1 MTMPRTTLDG
11 GACTVGLLKTD
22 GTYATA
28 CANAAKIIWTLV
40 SAAPQIITANS
51 SYDLKM
57 RALGSVSMDFS
68 GSDNNELI
76 KTDAAPVQLYL
87 TIID

>member
-40 SAAPQIITANS
+40 SAAP
-51 SYDLKM
+51 
-57 RALGSVSMDFS
+57 
-68 GSDNNELI
+68 
-76 KTDAAPVQLYL
+76 
-87 TIID
+87 